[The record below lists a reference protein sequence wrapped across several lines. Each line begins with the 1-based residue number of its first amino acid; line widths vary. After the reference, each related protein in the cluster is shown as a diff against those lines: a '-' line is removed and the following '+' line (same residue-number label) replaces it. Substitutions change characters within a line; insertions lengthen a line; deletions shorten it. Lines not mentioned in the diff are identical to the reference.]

1 MRMVTI
7 SDVLSIVIFPGALF
21 IIVYALYCNWLT
33 RKTVARLQNRRGP
46 MHTGYAGLLQP
57 LADFIKLLAKEDIT
71 PGAANKP
78 LFSVAPLL
86 IFALPLATLFLIPI
100 QSITNLWSYTPIA
113 SFEGDLV
120 IVLLLLSLTV
130 LSVFLAGW
138 SSSNLFGAVGATRV
152 ALLMLAYE
160 IPLVLLSFGPAIMA
174 GSLSISK
181 IVDWEVSSVQSFIA
195 TPSIWGIMLG
205 VVLFLGFCIYII
217 CLLAELEMRP
227 FDMAEAETEIVHG
240 WQVEFSGKKLALL
253 TLGRDV
259 KIVLASAL
267 LTSLFL
273 GGPAGPILPPIV
285 WFILKTTFCVLILSN
300 LSALFARFRIDQMLK
315 WAWQY
320 LTPLAVLT
328 VMAIVALSGVI

>member
-1 MRMVTI
+1 MVSI
-7 SDVLSIVIFPGALF
+7 SDILSIVVFPGALF
-21 IIVYALYCNWLT
+21 IIVYALYCNWLI

-57 LADFIKLLAKEDIT
+57 LADIIKLLAKEDIT
-71 PGAANKP
+71 PGAANKA
-78 LFSVAPLL
+78 LFSAAPIVIL
-86 IFALPLATLFLIPI
+86 ALPLAAVFLIPI
-100 QSITNLWSYTPIA
+100 QSLTNLWAYTPIA

-120 IVLLLLSLTV
+120 IVLLICSLVV

-138 SSSNLFGAVGATRV
+138 SSSSLFGAVGATRV
-152 ALLMLAYE
+152 ALMSLAYE
-160 IPLVLLSFGPAIMA
+160 IPLVLLTLGPAIMA
-174 GSLSISK
+174 GSLSINN
-181 IVDWEVSSVQSFIA
+181 IVAWEVASVASFLA
-195 TPSIWGIMLG
+195 APSVWGLMLG
-205 VVLFLGFCIYII
+205 AVMFIGFAI
-217 CLLAELEMRP
+217 CLLSLLAETEMRP

-253 TLGRDV
+253 QLGRDI

-285 WFILKTTFCVLILSN
+285 WFFLKTTLCVLILSN
-300 LSALFARFRIDQMLK
+300 LSALFARFRIDQLLR

-320 LTPLAVLT
+320 LTPLAVLQ
-328 VMAIVALSGVI
+328 VMAIIALSGVI